1 MMLEPQNAPT
11 ILGHTIPLPI
21 PGAWEGN
28 HCDIDRRLGFTIC
41 KSASANLR
49 VLRSLAQH
57 LPHRFPWWMIWPL
70 VHVFLWLWRSMSW
83 PLLPETCF
91 SMILPVFLHQQISFW
106 DKCHHIKRIMVWC
119 QFDNKWKTP
128 YKCNKPKIHSQKLPP
143 EKKFE
148 KGFPISRLLVKNQEM
163 KKYPNIQLSNI
174 PTT

>member
-1 MMLEPQNAPT
+1 
-11 ILGHTIPLPI
+11 
-21 PGAWEGN
+21 
-28 HCDIDRRLGFTIC
+28 
-41 KSASANLR
+41 
-49 VLRSLAQH
+49 
-57 LPHRFPWWMIWPL
+57 
-70 VHVFLWLWRSMSW
+70 
-83 PLLPETCF
+83 
-91 SMILPVFLHQQISFW
+91 
-106 DKCHHIKRIMVWC
+106 MVWC